1 MHCPNTGDVFCL
13 SGRAEDI
20 WSPRWA
26 VGIGFVPVGSPQLQ
40 FLFINSLLVNS
51 WKTVRPVSG
60 VYIVVV
66 VGKGWG
72 VTSFYNVKSETI
84 TIYCGFLQH

>member
-26 VGIGFVPVGSPQLQ
+26 VGTGFVPVGSPHLQ

-60 VYIVVV
+60 VYSSSCCGDG
-66 VGKGWG
+66 VG
-72 VTSFYNVKSETI
+72 SNL
-84 TIYCGFLQH
+84 FL